1 MPIKNISSNYFIKTM
16 TMTMNCNKS
25 KCFGKVDSVHIY
37 KLIIRFRIVC
47 FVVFGGWGEGGLSS
61 PECERSGLQG
71 EARGEGQS
79 PGNLRWDAAGGQKG
93 MCDLQLEH
101 FP

>member
-1 MPIKNISSNYFIKTM
+1 MYWNSSTNKTGRFALWEL
-16 TMTMNCNKS
+16 
-25 KCFGKVDSVHIY
+25 FGESFPSSA
-37 KLIIRFRIVC
+37 L
-47 FVVFGGWGEGGLSS
+47 GGWGEGGLSS